1 MPNKVYII
9 IGSPEYERQIWGVF
23 STREAAEANL
33 VLGDEETVVQEF
45 EVDPAL
51 PQPPPGHTLWYVF
64 NDGGP
69 EAFRTEAF
77 DEQVIG
83 EVVLENNGPGVK
95 VWARDKRHA
104 LEQGWGLILRYQ
116 ATRPS

>member
-1 MPNKVYII
+1 MANKVYILI
-9 IGSPEYERQIWGVF
+9 ESPEDEPRIWAVF

-33 VLGDEETVVQEF
+33 VLGDDESVVQEF
-45 EVDPAL
+45 ELDPAL

-69 EAFRTEAF
+69 EAFRTDAF
-77 DEQVIG
+77 EDYAPG
-83 EVVLENNGPGVK
+83 EVILENSGPAVK

-104 LEQGWGLILRYQ
+104 LELGWGLILRYQ
-116 ATRPS
+116 ASLPS